1 MPEQPRPD
9 SYPEVAATPDYPALE
24 EATLAYWES
33 DGTFAA
39 SVVQRDIRNEYV
51 FYDGPPFANGLPH
64 YGHLLTGFVKDA
76 MPRYETMRGR
86 RVERRFGWDC
96 HGLPAETEAQR
107 ELGVSGRA
115 QITAF
120 GIDRFNEH
128 CKTSV
133 LRYTAA
139 WERYVTRQGRWVDFD
154 NDYKTMDASYM
165 ESVIWAFKT
174 LYDRGLIY
182 EGQRVLPYCW
192 ECETPLSNFETR
204 QDDAYRERVDPAI
217 TVSVSLDPI
226 PDGAGPAAGPLR
238 ALTWTTTPWTLPSNL
253 ALAVGPSIT
262 YAIYE
267 RGRERYLVGESRAEA
282 YAVELADAVL
292 VGTVAGA
299 DLVGRTYRPLF
310 DYFAGEANAFRVLAG
325 DFVTTEGGTG
335 IVHIA
340 PGFGE
345 DDQRL
350 CESAGI
356 AVVCPVD
363 DQGRFD
369 DHVPDLAHLQVFEA
383 NERVIESLA
392 SSGALVRREEYVHSY
407 PHCWRSDT
415 PLIYRAVSS
424 FFVKV
429 TAIKERMV
437 ELNRQIHWVPEH
449 VGQGAFGKWLEGAR
463 DWSISRN
470 RFWGAP
476 IPVWKSDDPDYP
488 RVDVYGS
495 LDELAADFGVRPDDL
510 HRPGI
515 DALTRPNPDDP
526 TGRSTM
532 RRVEDV
538 LDCWFESGSM
548 PFAQLHYPF
557 ENAQRFEEHF
567 PADLICEYVGQTRG
581 WFYTLHV
588 LATALFDRPAF
599 SHCIAHGIL
608 LGNDGRKL
616 SKRLKNFPDPEEFF
630 ASDGSDTM
638 RWYLLSSPVL
648 RGLDVAIE
656 EAAMSEPLRVVLNPI
671 WNSWHFLSL
680 YGRSDGVVGRKRCDQ
695 TGLLDRYVLAKTRR
709 FLEQVTEALDAYD
722 LAGAAAAYSGF
733 LDALTNWYIRRSRD
747 RFWRSFSG
755 DPLADADKID
765 AYDTLHTV
773 LDVLARVS
781 APLLPFL
788 AEEVFRGLT
797 SARSVH
803 LAAWP
808 EPDELVTD
816 SALVESMDLV
826 REVCSA
832 IHSVRKARGLRAR
845 LPLPKVTIAHHN
857 ASLLEPFLPLIAD
870 EVNVKAVE
878 LATAADAFA
887 TRALSLVPAEIG
899 PRLGPTT
906 QQVIAAVRR
915 GDWRPTDD
923 GRVAV
928 AGVLLEP
935 GEFELRLVPR
945 DPAAGRVIDDDRG
958 VVLLATEVTPALE
971 AEGTARDLVRIVQQ
985 ARRDADLVISDRI
998 RLALVVPD
1006 DVVSVLDVWGEELCR
1021 QTLATSLAVV
1031 GNDDPRH
1038 ADPGTDVASARTAYE
1053 LPDGRNVAVHLERVG
1068 GATGPG

>member
-1 MPEQPRPD
+1 
-9 SYPEVAATPDYPALE
+9 
-24 EATLAYWES
+24 
-33 DGTFAA
+33 
-39 SVVQRDIRNEYV
+39 
-51 FYDGPPFANGLPH
+51 
-64 YGHLLTGFVKDA
+64 
-76 MPRYETMRGR
+76 
-86 RVERRFGWDC
+86 
-96 HGLPAETEAQR
+96 
-107 ELGVSGRA
+107 
-115 QITAF
+115 
-120 GIDRFNEH
+120 
-128 CKTSV
+128 
-133 LRYTAA
+133 
-139 WERYVTRQGRWVDFD
+139 
-154 NDYKTMDASYM
+154 
-165 ESVIWAFKT
+165 
-174 LYDRGLIY
+174 
-182 EGQRVLPYCW
+182 
-192 ECETPLSNFETR
+192 
-204 QDDAYRERVDPAI
+204 
-217 TVSVSLDPI
+217 
-226 PDGAGPAAGPLR
+226 
-238 ALTWTTTPWTLPSNL
+238 
-253 ALAVGPSIT
+253 
-262 YAIYE
+262 
-267 RGRERYLVGESRAEA
+267 
-282 YAVELADAVL
+282 
-292 VGTVAGA
+292 
-299 DLVGRTYRPLF
+299 
-310 DYFAGEANAFRVLAG
+310 
-325 DFVTTEGGTG
+325 
-335 IVHIA
+335 
-340 PGFGE
+340 
-345 DDQRL
+345 
-350 CESAGI
+350 
-356 AVVCPVD
+356 
-363 DQGRFD
+363 
-369 DHVPDLAHLQVFEA
+369 
-383 NERVIESLA
+383 
-392 SSGALVRREEYVHSY
+392 
-407 PHCWRSDT
+407 
-415 PLIYRAVSS
+415 
-424 FFVKV
+424 
-429 TAIKERMV
+429 
-437 ELNRQIHWVPEH
+437 
-449 VGQGAFGKWLEGAR
+449 
-463 DWSISRN
+463 
-470 RFWGAP
+470 
-476 IPVWKSDDPDYP
+476 
-488 RVDVYGS
+488 
-495 LDELAADFGVRPDDL
+495 
-510 HRPGI
+510 
-515 DALTRPNPDDP
+515 
-526 TGRSTM
+526 
-532 RRVEDV
+532 
-538 LDCWFESGSM
+538 M

-755 DPLADADKID
+755 DPLADADKVD

-878 LATAADAFA
+878 LVTAADAFA

-915 GDWRPTDD
+915 GDWRPTQD

-998 RLALVVPD
+998 QLSRSSFPTTSCLSSTSGARNSAARRSRLRSPWSGTTIRVTPTPGQTSLRRAAPTNFPTAATSRSTSSASGERRTRLAAIPVRPSGRPTTAAARRVGRL
-1006 DVVSVLDVWGEELCR
+1006 
-1021 QTLATSLAVV
+1021 LAHGRAVV
-1031 GNDDPRH
+1031 AGQRVEISPTR
-1038 ADPGTDVASARTAYE
+1038 PP
-1053 LPDGRNVAVHLERVG
+1053 LP
-1068 GATGPG
+1068 